1 MKSFP
6 ITGTNTEIT
15 FFEDDT
21 IETVRQWAA
30 LALRSHP
37 DRLFL
42 QVKQTFAKDT
52 YANNP
57 KRWTDLF
64 NRLSYDGNKIP
75 RDVMQVYLTQYRA
88 DAPSVTPRDITRTEW
103 EEKPEDLEALYNPP
117 TDFEEWRCLGVEED
131 KSVIIPVPPPN
142 LLPLKASMYPV
153 PKSQSLFDTFHKYE
167 AVTEFRAVEY
177 REGAISPRVVNVYFP
192 FLSPDTPNNVESLRG
207 ALQTSQTHL
216 KNLLALDVPVHQK
229 ASIVRAKWY
238 IPLISTEFTSPRARF
253 EQIFYGMTV
262 NETTPYIGY
271 YTAKTEATRHKFYVT
286 DPKTKET
293 YLDTTLWKAWTINTQ
308 PQRKLP
314 TLLLYRGKARNV
326 FDRIAV
332 TPKDITV
339 TVYRN
344 KTSTKTLE
352 QHQEEILEWMKTLD
366 ALTPFLK
373 ETDIEPSR
381 WSLADLSLIG
391 TYESDVQEFDM
402 HRFPCLQSIFG
413 FQNNTFRLL
422 RSEHATDDISP
433 RELQVAQLF
442 QQEGAQQTAAYLVQ
456 ELGVSEQEATQ
467 LLETYQQKAN
477 EYDFEKTLRTYP
489 TITFSNKD
497 VIVKFVTS
505 IERTLKYADL
515 LRYVLSAAPDVNIP
529 GCERRMEVIA
539 PKAVVVEQSRL
550 EEIQSD
556 IDLGAE
562 ILAYGDE
569 EEEEPPAPAPTASA
583 PPKRGR
589 KVQVGKTGTTYNYFN
604 ARLQAF
610 DPDTFD
616 ESIYTSK
623 CEKKRQVVVLT
634 PQDQADMPAEFSY
647 VTAPPLEKLDL
658 DDPDG
663 VAICPPYWCMRN
675 EIPLRQD
682 DLKLGEDGELHC
694 PMCGGKL
701 RTNDKMDPTEY
712 PVIVRDAKEKYPD
725 YLNVV
730 SSINQR
736 KMPCCY
742 KTPRKE
748 SVAVLEPKEELYIQ
762 QAETGTLPATRL
774 AYLSPE
780 LAVALKVPIQYE
792 TTTSKNRLSTSVGD
806 MFRIGLGRPSNT
818 LPILLNDPT
827 PILRPREAPENV
839 KRCSFYR
846 TWPESDPI
854 AGIDAAYEAGQLS
867 IQDEVEYV
875 TSFLLTEVIRVDLKK
890 NEVVCGFWSDIVG
903 GARSRTIVMLDDD
916 LLVYVERRKR
926 SGDTRYKP
934 YYTADLRKFTEAYT
948 HLRSLH
954 TRACSFDV
962 PVFEDA
968 INELRLRGKSQY
980 EVILDPF
987 ERIQALLIPNEVILP
1002 IHPSARKPDIGVP
1015 IRSGYSQVKDDLPTG
1030 ASQRAFLEGTQH
1042 PKFKVARELK
1052 NLDGYVVEL
1061 QLESGFRVPIKPEQ
1075 GEGTLGEVWNT
1086 VQKHDETYLVT
1097 AQPNQKDVRLAQE
1110 ITYSEEIYQFL
1121 LFSLSKSIQ
1130 ADADGQVL
1138 DGTYQALRNSI
1149 LTKDSE
1155 ILTNL
1160 RTWFEMNAYEDATN
1174 SPIRFVNK
1182 VRTPCGQFTQDENA
1196 CKKSS
1201 LCGWTGDSCKIKVKP
1216 IVNTNDVLKRIAK
1229 TLRTNAK
1236 QRALVLDA
1244 RISPFF
1250 STILYLEMPHE
1261 LITVSV

>member
-6 ITGTNTEIT
+6 ITGTNTELT

-30 LALRSHP
+30 LALQSHP

-64 NRLSYDGNKIP
+64 NRLSYDGTKIV

-88 DAPSVTPRDITRTEW
+88 DAPSVTAREITREEW
-103 EEKPEDLEALYNPP
+103 ESKPEGLQPLYDPP
-117 TDFEEWRCLGVEED
+117 TDFEEWRCLGVEEE
-131 KSVIIPVPPPN
+131 KSVVIPIPPPN
-142 LLPLKASMYPV
+142 LLPLKPSMYPV
-153 PKSQSLFDTFHKYE
+153 PKIQSLFATFHDYE
-167 AVTEFRAVEY
+167 TVSEFRAIEY
-177 REGAISPRVVNVYFP
+177 RQGAMSDRIVNIYFP
-192 FLSPDTPNNVESLRG
+192 FLSPDTPNNIESLRG

-216 KNLLALDVPVHQK
+216 KNLLALDVPHHQK

-238 IPLISTEFTSPRARF
+238 IPLISTEFSSPRARF

-271 YTAKTEATRHKFYVT
+271 YTSKAEATRHKFYVT

-293 YLDTTLWKAWTINTQ
+293 HLDTTLWKAWTINTQ

-352 QHQEEILEWMKTLD
+352 DYKSEVLEWMKTLD

-373 ETDIEPSR
+373 ETDIEPGR
-381 WSLADLSLIG
+381 WSLADLSLIA

-433 RELQVAQLF
+433 RLLQTAQVF
-442 QQEGAQQTAAYLVQ
+442 QQEGAEVSASYLMQ
-456 ELGVSEQEATQ
+456 ELGIPEEEATQ
-467 LLETYQQKAN
+467 LVTEYQQKA
-477 EYDFEKTLRTYP
+477 EARDFEKTLRTYP
-489 TITFSNKD
+489 TITFSNKE

-505 IERTLKYADL
+505 IERTLLYADL
-515 LRYVLSAAPDVNIP
+515 LRYVLSAGPDVNIP

-539 PKAVVVEQSRL
+539 PKAVVVEQTRL
-550 EEIQSD
+550 EDVQSD
-556 IDLGAE
+556 IEFGAA
-562 ILAYGDE
+562 ILEYGDE
-569 EEEEPPAPAPTASA
+569 EEEAPAPAPA
-583 PPKRGR
+583 PVPKRGR
-589 KVQVGKTGTTYNYFN
+589 KVQVGKPGTTYNYFN

-616 ESIYTSK
+616 ESIYTGK

-647 VTAPPLEKLDL
+647 TTAPPLEKLDL
-658 DDPDG
+658 NDPDG
-663 VAICPPYWCMRN
+663 IAICPPYWCMRD

-682 DLKLGEDGELHC
+682 QLITGEDGELHC
-694 PMCGGKL
+694 PVCNGKL
-701 RTNDKMDPTEY
+701 RKNDKLDATEF
-712 PVIVRDAKEKYPD
+712 PVIVRDAAEKYPK
-725 YLNVV
+725 YLDVV

-736 KMPCCY
+736 NMPCCY

-762 QAETGTLPATRL
+762 QSDTGTLPATRL

-780 LAVALKVPIQYE
+780 LATALKVPIQYE
-792 TTTSKNRLSTSVGD
+792 TTTSKSRLATSVGD
-806 MFRIGLGRPSNT
+806 VFRIGVGRPSKT
-818 LPILLNDPT
+818 LPLLLNDPT
-827 PILRPREAPENV
+827 PILRPREAPDNV

-854 AGIDAAYEAGQLS
+854 AGIDAAYEAGQLT

-875 TSFLLTEVIRVDLKK
+875 TTFLLTEVIRVDLKK
-890 NEVVCGFWSDIVG
+890 NEVVCGFWADIVG

-926 SGDTRYKP
+926 TGDKTYKP
-934 YYTADLRKFTEAYT
+934 YYTADLRKPPFTEAYT

-954 TRACSFDV
+954 TRACSFDI

-968 INELRLRGKSQY
+968 IRELMLRGKSQY

-987 ERIQALLIPNEVILP
+987 ERIQALLVANEVILP

-1015 IRSGYSQVKDDLPTG
+1015 VRSGYSQVKGDLPSG

-1075 GEGTLGEVWNT
+1075 GEGTLGDAWNT
-1086 VQKHDETYLVT
+1086 VQKHEETDLVI
-1097 AQPNQKDVRLAQE
+1097 AKPNKEDVRMAQE

-1130 ADADGQVL
+1130 ADADGQAMNE
-1138 DGTYQALRNSI
+1138 TYQALRTAIQTQSPDI
-1149 LTKDSE
+1149 LET
-1155 ILTNL
+1155 L
-1160 RTWFEMNAYEDATN
+1160 RNWFELNAYEDATN

-1236 QRALVLDA
+1236 QRALVLDT

-1261 LITVSV
+1261 WITVSV